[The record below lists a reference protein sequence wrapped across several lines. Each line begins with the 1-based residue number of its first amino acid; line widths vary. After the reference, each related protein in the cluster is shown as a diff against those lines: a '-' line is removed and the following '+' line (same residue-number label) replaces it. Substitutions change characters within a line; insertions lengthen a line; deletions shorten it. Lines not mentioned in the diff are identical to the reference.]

1 MVSAAGGGASGVSR
15 QLLLE
20 LASRELEIDCYLAGS
35 WAAVPEELKKQA
47 NLRFICQ
54 KSSWEW
60 NRWYSRNNFLAF
72 VTGQAAN
79 LRTENRL
86 ARELLQRHR
95 LQPYDLIYQ
104 FSHIELSSLRRYKK
118 YLPPIVIH
126 PSVHAHGELRWHK
139 KEAELSKRTE
149 KWLVRLGVRTLLT
162 ARSMVQRRHIQLP
175 ERVLALSQ
183 NFAQD
188 LISDYGL
195 SPSAIDIVPNPV
207 DLQMFHPV
215 SSHLQATAERS
226 RCRTVILFASRIA
239 VRKGVEQIV
248 ELSHRLDDLAE
259 NIEIQVVG
267 NKSLWSDY
275 MGLLQA
281 MNQRTARYLGA
292 VSYREIAELYRNAD
306 MLVQPSKYEP
316 FGLTVGEAL
325 ASGVPVVTS
334 DKVGAAESV
343 HPLCC
348 RKFPC
353 GDMRAFEIEV
363 RKLLIDISDSNIKD
377 RISKLSRA
385 EAGRLYSSSVMG
397 DKLLRSFAS
406 LISEETRTLQP
417 ASGLT
422 SRRNI

>member
-226 RCRTVILFASRIA
+226 RRRTVILFASRIA

-334 DKVGAAESV
+334 DKVGAVESV
-343 HPLCC
+343 NPMCC
-348 RKFPC
+348 RTFSSN
-353 GDMRAFEIEV
+353 DMGAFENEV
-363 RKLLIDISDSNIKD
+363 RKLLHDLSDKTLKHD
-377 RISKLSRA
+377 ISKLARA
-385 EAGRLYSSSVMG
+385 ESERLYASSVVG
-397 DKLLRSFAS
+397 DLLLRSFRQLVDGQTNAVEARTGLEFGGS
-406 LISEETRTLQP
+406 L
-417 ASGLT
+417 
-422 SRRNI
+422 